1 MSEFFEGP
9 FYNKNVNGGIIKYY
23 PNTPLEKAFAMAL
36 ERPTCHAF
44 VYTDDRKLFLKTTSY
59 ETAMQH
65 VESSNLMKGHTTYI
79 KKPNHP

>member
-9 FYNKNVNGGIIKYY
+9 FYNKNINGGIIKYY
-23 PNTPLEKAFAMAL
+23 PNTPLENAFSIAM

-59 ETAMQH
+59 DAAMKE
-65 VESSNLMKGHTTYI
+65 VESPILMKGHTTYI
-79 KKPNHP
+79 KKPTKA